1 VVYGGVCRYL
11 ISPIRNHR
19 LSSLRLLASS
29 FIQKSPAIEKVL
41 ALCCSGEEVPLDME
55 GVRERSVI
63 IQKVPLHLEEGPTIV
78 EDATY
83 VAARWLV
90 GKLLDSSL
98 EVA

>member
-1 VVYGGVCRYL
+1 
-11 ISPIRNHR
+11 
-19 LSSLRLLASS
+19 
-29 FIQKSPAIEKVL
+29 
-41 ALCCSGEEVPLDME
+41 ME

-78 EDATY
+78 EDATN